1 VDWNSSGSRGSR
13 RAAPVIVA
21 VILSAFSV
29 DGIAGMAVSPLK
41 QWVEVKPG
49 EEAFFSVTVK
59 NTNRGPQTAPCTVYA
74 DVVHFTVSA
83 YGRLSFGGEL
93 KHGRS
98 AVDWIGLDANRF
110 ILEPGESKELRGKVS
125 APASADGDYWA
136 AIMFTLG
143 DAGAQKKN
151 VNVILRTASGVFV
164 RAAKRNYIEQT
175 SIIDVN
181 VSLPQLALEQG
192 LTEESTNGQTSEPP
206 QTQYLFKINAEL
218 KNDGL
223 TAVEPEGKAFLYSGN
238 SRRIGSIPLYAS
250 RRQIFPGHSRWFTG
264 VMAQPLPPGQYR
276 AQVFFNSDSKYARTR
291 TKDVEFSIS
300 QEIASQ
306 WADNFKGDDTQI
318 LELQPGELDL
328 ALTPGRFTT
337 AEFLVVN
344 ASLSTVSIRCSLR
357 SDQLHE
363 GWMELKSPEFT
374 LAPNTRRNVLCAV
387 RIPADAQ
394 PQDYNATIKVEGER
408 SGLTEQAVNN
418 VVVLEIP
425 VQISVIKHIG
435 GLSSESG

>member
-1 VDWNSSGSRGSR
+1 
-13 RAAPVIVA
+13 
-21 VILSAFSV
+21 LSAFSV

-59 NTNRGPQTAPCTVYA
+59 NTNRGPETAPCTVYA

-83 YGRLSFGGEL
+83 YGQLSFGGEL

-110 ILEPGESKELRGKVS
+110 ILQPGESKELRGKVS

-143 DAGAQKKN
+143 DAGTQKKN

-164 RAAKRNYIEQT
+164 RAAKRDHIEQT

-181 VSLPQLALEQG
+181 VSLPQLALEQC
-192 LTEESTNGQTSEPP
+192 LTEESTSGQASEPP
-206 QTQYLFKINAEL
+206 QTQCLFKINAEL

-223 TAVEPEGKAFLYSGN
+223 VAIEPNGKVFLYAGN

-250 RRQIFPGHSRWFTG
+250 RRQILPGHSRRFTG

-276 AQVFFNSDSKYARTR
+276 ARVFFNSDSKYARTR

-300 QEIASQ
+300 QELATR
-306 WADNFKGDDTQI
+306 WAQNLTGDDR
-318 LELQPGELDL
+318 EMLQLNPQKIDL
-328 ALTPGRFTT
+328 TLNPGRFTV
-337 AEFLVVN
+337 AKLLVVN
-344 ASLSTVSIRCSLR
+344 TGLGTVSVRCRAQSE
-357 SDQLHE
+357 QLQE
-363 GWMELKSPEFT
+363 DCMELECTEFA
-374 LAPNTRRNVLCAV
+374 LAPNTRSNELCAV

-394 PQDYNATIKVEGER
+394 PQDYNATIQIEVER
-408 SGLTEQAVNN
+408 SGLTEQTVNN
-418 VVVLEIP
+418 VVLREIP
-425 VQISVIKHIG
+425 VHILVIKHIG
-435 GLSSESG
+435 GLTSESGS